1 MIKQRESEILEQ
13 LYNQLKEDFNCET
26 LEEAESVFFQLKW
39 LIDNIKLL
47 ERK

>member
-13 LYNQLKEDFNCET
+13 LYEQLKEDFNCET
-26 LEEAESVFFQLKW
+26 FEEGENVFFKLKW